1 MKWTIDEKYEGLMI
15 RTYLRDV
22 HGFSRKLIK
31 SIKFNGGEMLVNGEQ
46 RTVRH
51 QLKAGEI
58 LAVHFPAEMK
68 SEFMKPEQIPLDI
81 IYEDDDVVVLNKQ
94 AGIVTIPSGIHT
106 SGTLSNGLLYYYEK
120 HNIPYTIHIVT
131 RLDRDTSGLLL
142 VAKHRYS
149 HSILSAAQKSGA
161 INRRYKAI
169 IEGRLP
175 DETGTISRPI
185 GRKEGSIIER
195 AVREDG
201 KYAVTHYQVLEEFGA
216 HSLVNVQLETGRTHQ
231 IRVHFSHLGYSLTG
245 DNLYGGSR
253 NFMKRQALHCD
264 YLSFQHPVTKKGMEF
279 SIPLAQ
285 DMQRQ
290 LSQKGMQ
297 VLNNFE

>member
-1 MKWTIDEKYEGLMI
+1 MI
-15 RTYLRDV
+15 RSYLREI

-31 SIKFNGGEMLVNGEQ
+31 SIKFNGGEILVNGE
-46 RTVRH
+46 RKTVRH
-51 QLKAGEI
+51 KLTEGEV

-68 SEFMKPEQIPLDI
+68 SEYMNPEQIPLDI
-81 IYEDDDVVVLNKQ
+81 IYEDDDIVVLNKQ

-106 SGTLSNGLLYYYEK
+106 SGTLSNGLLYHYEK
-120 HNIPYTIHIVT
+120 HNIPYTVHIVT

-169 IEGRLP
+169 IEGQLS
-175 DETGTISRPI
+175 DKAGTIRMPI

-195 AVREDG
+195 TVREDG
-201 KYAVTHYQVLEEFGA
+201 KHAVTHYHVLEETSA

-231 IRVHFSHLGYSLTG
+231 IRVHFSHLDRPLAG
-245 DNLYGGSR
+245 DDLYGGSHELM
-253 NFMKRQALHCD
+253 NRQALHCD
-264 YLSFQHPVTKKGMEF
+264 FLSFKHPVTKKGMEF
-279 SIPLAQ
+279 SIPLTQ
-285 DMQRQ
+285 DMLGVLRQ
-290 LSQKGMQ
+290 EGMQ
-297 VLNNFE
+297 VLSKLK